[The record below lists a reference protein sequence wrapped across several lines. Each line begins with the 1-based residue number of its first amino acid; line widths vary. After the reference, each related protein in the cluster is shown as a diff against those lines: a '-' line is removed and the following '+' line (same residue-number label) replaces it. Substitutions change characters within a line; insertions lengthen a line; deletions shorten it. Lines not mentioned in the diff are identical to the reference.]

1 MVNIWQV
8 RGLAHVV
15 FACLVTSFADGCG
28 ASINTLKVG
37 FILFYSMAPLRAE
50 CQGPTRAT
58 EAGVFSRFAISWM
71 QPAVKQKK
79 RLNFSNGR
87 SLTFEIPE
95 ILAGWFVDIGPYP
108 APKTALAKF
117 VVLQLRLTQTC
128 CCTVNLTKTT
138 WCVVFVWGET
148 VEIIRI
154 FTHWLI
160 QKLLAGVTSSR
171 VLRANLTYSC
181 GWCSINQRCAG
192 LRSLAGQD
200 IA

>member
-1 MVNIWQV
+1 MTI

-28 ASINTLKVG
+28 ASINTLKID

-50 CQGPTRAT
+50 FQGPIRAT

-79 RLNFSNGR
+79 RLSFSNGR

-108 APKTALAKF
+108 APKNCFSKVCSFTTEIDANLLLHSELNQDNVMRGICVGWNRWNYPYFYALADS
-117 VVLQLRLTQTC
+117 
-128 CCTVNLTKTT
+128 
-138 WCVVFVWGET
+138 
-148 VEIIRI
+148 EII
-154 FTHWLI
+154 
-160 QKLLAGVTSSR
+160 
-171 VLRANLTYSC
+171 
-181 GWCSINQRCAG
+181 GWR
-192 LRSLAGQD
+192 D
-200 IA
+200 K